1 VIGQTVSHY
10 KILDRLGEGGM
21 GVVYRAEDTRLDRAV
36 AVKFLPEELAED
48 PAALER
54 FRREAR
60 AASALNHAHIS
71 AIYDIG
77 EHQGRP
83 FLVLELLKGSS
94 LKRELQ
100 ERPLPP
106 ERVLELG
113 SQLADAL
120 DAAHE
125 AGIVH
130 RDIKPGNIFV
140 TTRGDAKILDFGL
153 AKMRGDR
160 EARVSTT
167 LDSAET
173 ELAPRDL
180 TAPGT
185 AMGTIAY
192 MSPEQVRGEELDH
205 RTDLFSLGVVLYE
218 MATGKQPFGGQ
229 TSGIVFDHILNKAP
243 TAPVKLNPDLP
254 EGLEAILD
262 KALEKDRGLRYQH
275 ASDMRADLK
284 RLLRDTSTS
293 ISAVRPVQQPRR
305 GRRAALPWIAAVVAI
320 VVATALTWRISW
332 GRAPEAP
339 TAPMKITPFTA
350 EGGWKDSPKFSPD
363 GDKVAYMWNGPSRDN
378 WDIYIKALGI
388 GTKPLR
394 LTEHPATE
402 VSPVWSPDG
411 RQIAFARDLEE
422 GPALF
427 LVPSLGGQE
436 QKLADIG
443 MQSYYPG
450 QNLPVGLS
458 WSPHREW
465 PVFAERASERDP
477 FRIVGLSPETREK
490 QILTSPPHGSGGDF
504 YPEFSPDGAQF
515 AFVRLGAAAW
525 GNADIWVQPAEG
537 GQARQLTFG
546 SYDFVAGLAWTPRG
560 DEIVFTTFPQGRMLR
575 VALSGGE
582 PRPVTGTG
590 AGAAFATI
598 HGQLMVHQ
606 QMNNRGASDIWRMP
620 GRGTAAPDR
629 TPERLIASSAQDANP
644 SFSPDGRKI
653 AFQSYRTGTGNI
665 WLCNSD
671 GSDPVQLTHF
681 ESHTGTPRWSPD
693 GRSIVFDSLESG
705 NWDLHVV
712 DAEGGLPRQLTHD
725 PSEDGTGTWSRDGR
739 WIYFHSDRGGTVEI
753 WKISPE
759 GGEPIQVTQ
768 GGGFYA
774 EESWDG
780 QYLYYARS
788 HMGTGI
794 WRTPVEGGGETE
806 ILPGPF
812 TLWLDWALSP
822 SGIYFRE
829 LDYSNHRFTIHFF
842 DFGSGETTEL
852 FRKEGAF
859 EYLWI
864 AVSPNEEWIL
874 YGENPEWVAELTLV
888 ENFR

>member
-275 ASDMRADLK
+275 ASDLRADLK

-332 GRAPEAP
+332 DRAPEAP

-515 AFVRLGAAAW
+515 AFVRLGAALH
-525 GNADIWVQPAEG
+525 DVPS
-537 GQARQLTFG
+537 RQ
-546 SYDFVAGLAWTPRG
+546 DA
-560 DEIVFTTFPQGRMLR
+560 QGRAIRWRAPAGDRNGRWSGLR
-575 VALSGGE
+575 HHT
-582 PRPVTGTG
+582 RP
-590 AGAAFATI
+590 AD
-598 HGQLMVHQ
+598 
-606 QMNNRGASDIWRMP
+606 GASADEQPRRKRHLENARARH
-620 GRGTAAPDR
+620 RGPRSDAGEADCLECPRRKPILLSRRQEDRLPVVPHRDGQHLALQQRRLRSGEAHTLRQPHRNAPLVSRRPLDR
-629 TPERLIASSAQDANP
+629 LR
-644 SFSPDGRKI
+644 
-653 AFQSYRTGTGNI
+653 
-665 WLCNSD
+665 
-671 GSDPVQLTHF
+671 
-681 ESHTGTPRWSPD
+681 
-693 GRSIVFDSLESG
+693 
-705 NWDLHVV
+705 
-712 DAEGGLPRQLTHD
+712 LPR
-725 PSEDGTGTWSRDGR
+725 
-739 WIYFHSDRGGTVEI
+739 V
-753 WKISPE
+753 
-759 GGEPIQVTQ
+759 
-768 GGGFYA
+768 
-774 EESWDG
+774 
-780 QYLYYARS
+780 
-788 HMGTGI
+788 
-794 WRTPVEGGGETE
+794 
-806 ILPGPF
+806 
-812 TLWLDWALSP
+812 
-822 SGIYFRE
+822 RE
-829 LDYSNHRFTIHFF
+829 LGPPR
-842 DFGSGETTEL
+842 
-852 FRKEGAF
+852 R
-859 EYLWI
+859 
-864 AVSPNEEWIL
+864 
-874 YGENPEWVAELTLV
+874 
-888 ENFR
+888 